1 MNKNEVMRLRVTS
14 ETKQIIK
21 EKMEELGLTNFS
33 EYATLK
39 LTETK
44 NYYRPLKREY
54 VYQLQKIG
62 NNLNQ
67 IAKELNRNKDG
78 IIQQIT
84 LTTIAELQELMT
96 RIYADLSS
104 ARKHE

>member
-1 MNKNEVMRLRVTS
+1 MKKNLVRRLRIS
-14 ETKQIIK
+14 EEQDAIIK
-21 EKMEELGLTNFS
+21 EKMEHLGLTNFS
-33 EYATLK
+33 EYALMK
-39 LTETK
+39 MLETK

-96 RIYADLSS
+96 KIYADLSS